1 MRYYIENK
9 KTVNEAIEIWNKSS
23 KNYYEMVDMDRI
35 DIVINKLE
43 NEGYIFMRVMEKYVI
58 L

>member
-1 MRYYIENK
+1 MRYSIENK

-43 NEGYIFMRVMEKYVI
+43 NEGYIFMRVMGKYVI